1 MYEMKKKVGRKPRV
15 TKDMAAEFKRLNDLG
30 YSMESIGKM
39 HQLSHAS
46 VSVAIKRLR
55 EGLFD

>member
-1 MYEMKKKVGRKPRV
+1 
-15 TKDMAAEFKRLNDLG
+15 MAAEFKRLNDLG

-46 VSVAIKRLR
+46 VSVAIKRLKLAHMLR
-55 EGLFD
+55 SVTYY

>member
-1 MYEMKKKVGRKPRV
+1 MYELKKKVGRKPQV

-30 YSMESIGKM
+30 YSMESIGKT
-39 HQLSHAS
+39 HHLTHAT
-46 VSVAIKRLR
+46 VSRAIKRLK